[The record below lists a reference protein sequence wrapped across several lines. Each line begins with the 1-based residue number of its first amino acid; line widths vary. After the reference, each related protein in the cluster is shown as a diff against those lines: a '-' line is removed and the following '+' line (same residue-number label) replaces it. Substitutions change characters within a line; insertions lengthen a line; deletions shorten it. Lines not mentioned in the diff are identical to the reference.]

1 VRWVKLNV
9 VQLCRLVGWLAPLLI
24 LRSVGFYF
32 SKVSFSFYCRFMF
45 ALSSFTMTA
54 NVLLAGVVFYFGP
67 SKHCRFVKNIA
78 IKLNKLFTENHIAIF
93 FLQEVGAR

>member
-9 VQLCRLVGWLAPLLI
+9 VQLCRIVGRLAPLLI

-32 SKVSFSFYCRFMF
+32 SKVSFYFYCRFMF

-54 NVLLAGVVFYFGP
+54 NGLTAGAVAE
-67 SKHCRFVKNIA
+67 SKERKFI
-78 IKLNKLFTENHIAIF
+78 L
-93 FLQEVGAR
+93 